1 MSFARFY
8 VEPSQCDP
16 ELLSLDESESRHCV
30 EVLRHREGD
39 RVVIFDGEGRE
50 WVAEVV
56 RADRRDVGLRVVQ
69 EHRTEPLAARIVLA
83 QAIPKGKNMELIIQ
97 KATELGAAEIVP
109 LISDRTIVRLS
120 AEESA
125 QRQEKWQRV
134 AVEACKQ
141 CGQNWLPKVHQP
153 VTLERFCAAMPEAE
167 LRLVAAIGNE
177 ARLLKQ
183 ILAERVA
190 EAGGLPRSA
199 LVMIGPEGDFT
210 PAEYLLTR
218 SRGVLPLG
226 LGPIILRSET
236 AAFYALSIL
245 SHELR

>member
-1 MSFARFY
+1 
-8 VEPSQCDP
+8 
-16 ELLSLDESESRHCV
+16 
-30 EVLRHREGD
+30 
-39 RVVIFDGEGRE
+39 
-50 WVAEVV
+50 
-56 RADRRDVGLRVVQ
+56 VVQ

-97 KATELGAAEIVP
+97 KATELGVAEIVP

-120 AEESA
+120 AEESS
-125 QRQEKWQRV
+125 QRREKWQRV
-134 AVEACKQ
+134 AMEACKQ
-141 CGQNWLPKVHQP
+141 CGQNWLPKVHEP

-199 LVMIGPEGDFT
+199 MVMIGPEGDFT

>member
-8 VEPSQCDP
+8 IEPSQCDP
-16 ELLSLDESESRHCV
+16 DLLCLDESESRHCV

-39 RVVIFDGEGRE
+39 RVVVFDGEGRE
-50 WVAEVV
+50 WVAELV
-56 RADRRDVGLRVVQ
+56 RADRKDVALRVIQ
-69 EHRTEPLAARIVLA
+69 EHRMEALTARIVLA

-97 KATELGAAEIVP
+97 KATELGVAEIVP
-109 LISDRTIVRLS
+109 LVSDRTIVRLS
-120 AEESA
+120 AEESG
-125 QRQEKWQRV
+125 QRREKWQRV
-134 AVEACKQ
+134 ALEACKQ
-141 CGQNWLPKVHQP
+141 CGQNWLPRVHEP

-177 ARLLKQ
+177 ARSLKE

-190 EAGGLPRSA
+190 GGGSLPRSA

-210 PAEYLLTR
+210 PAEYLQTR
-218 SRGVLPLG
+218 ARGVLPLG

-245 SHELR
+245 AHELR

>member
-1 MSFARFY
+1 
-8 VEPSQCDP
+8 VD
-16 ELLSLDESESRHCV
+16 
-30 EVLRHREGD
+30 VLRHREGE
-39 RVVIFDGEGRE
+39 RVGIFDGEGRE

-83 QAIPKGKNMELIIQ
+83 QAVPKGKNMELIIQ
-97 KATELGAAEIVP
+97 KATELGVAEIVP

-120 AEESA
+120 AEESS
-125 QRQEKWQRV
+125 QRREKWQRV

-141 CGQNWLPKVHQP
+141 CGQNWLPKVHEP